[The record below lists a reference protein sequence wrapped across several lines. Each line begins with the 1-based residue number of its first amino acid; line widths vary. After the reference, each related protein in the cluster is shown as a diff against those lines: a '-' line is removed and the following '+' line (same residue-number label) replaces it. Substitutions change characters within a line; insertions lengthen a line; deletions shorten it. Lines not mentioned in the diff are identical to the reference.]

1 MLTPVGQKCLKK
13 LIKYLRVLKT
23 FMNIQ
28 LKVTTK
34 TTTNTVAKGKVTKPK
49 QLINPP

>member
-1 MLTPVGQKCLKK
+1 M
-13 LIKYLRVLKT
+13 
-23 FMNIQ
+23 Q

-49 QLINPP
+49 QLINPPQTTKINRGTTKQKPIKAIMK